1 MNKPK
6 LNIAYILL
14 GGNMGDKKKNLLIAL
29 SNIEEQIGKAIQKSS
44 VYETEPWGNHNQP
57 SFYNQ
62 VIAIET
68 TLSAF
73 ELIQQLLNI
82 ELEMGRSREM
92 QTKWEKR
99 IIDIDILFYNEEVIN
114 TAMLIV
120 PHPRLHERNF
130 TLKPLLEI
138 APKLFHPVLKKSIQE
153 LFNLSTDTL
162 TVAKLN

>member
-6 LNIAYILL
+6 INTAYILL
-14 GGNMGDKKKNLLIAL
+14 GGNIGNRKENLQNAL
-29 SNIEEQIGKAIQKSS
+29 SNIEKEIGKVIKISS
-44 VYETEPWGNHNQP
+44 IYETEPWGNPNQA

-62 VIAIET
+62 VIAIAT
-68 TLSAF
+68 SLSPT
-73 ELIQQLLNI
+73 ELLDKLLSI
-82 ELEMGRSREM
+82 EMKMGRERNK

-114 TAMLIV
+114 TAMLII

-138 APKLFHPVLKKSIQE
+138 APKLFHPVLKKSIEE
-153 LFNLSTDTL
+153 LFNDSTDGL
-162 TVAKLN
+162 AVHKLN